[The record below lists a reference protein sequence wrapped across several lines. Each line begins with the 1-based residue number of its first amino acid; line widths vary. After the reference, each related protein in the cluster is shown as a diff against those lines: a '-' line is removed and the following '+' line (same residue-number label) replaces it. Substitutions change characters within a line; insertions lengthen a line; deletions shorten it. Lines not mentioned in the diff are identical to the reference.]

1 VGEETARG
9 PTRASM
15 GARIFSKFEP
25 PLQRKIHA
33 AQKVLK
39 ARVGAERIEGRID
52 L

>member
-1 VGEETARG
+1 MRG
-9 PTRASM
+9 QGSNLLCSRAAANRREGYES
-15 GARIFSKFEP
+15 P

-39 ARVGAERIEGRID
+39 ARVGAEGIEGRIN